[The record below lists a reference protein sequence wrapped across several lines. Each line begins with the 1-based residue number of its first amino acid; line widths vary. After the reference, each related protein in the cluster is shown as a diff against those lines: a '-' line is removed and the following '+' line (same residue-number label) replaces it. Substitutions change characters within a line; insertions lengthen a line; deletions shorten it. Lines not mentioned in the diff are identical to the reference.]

1 MSATFFN
8 LRRRQA
14 AAKARAAKA
23 AVSETKAPEKPPKKG
38 KVKAD
43 GV

>member
-1 MSATFFN
+1 MSVTFFN

-14 AAKARAAKA
+14 EAKAKA
-23 AVSETKAPEKPPKKG
+23 AAKPAVETKAPEKPPKRG

-43 GV
+43 DV